1 MAQYPFFAILAPKL
15 HQKRKSAERSKR
27 QGTRRSPAM
36 DGLARHANLVAAI
49 HALVVDVSDD
59 EWRKLPPNLASRV
72 DELLYDHEK

>member
-1 MAQYPFFAILAPKL
+1 VD
-15 HQKRKSAERSKR
+15 R
-27 QGTRRSPAM
+27 
-36 DGLARHANLVAAI
+36 LARHADLVAAI